1 MTPSNQ
7 TRSSAASLR
16 PSMAGSAL
24 SASLATGMMLFGAGK
39 AAAQETPPPPA
50 DEPVQ
55 LGPVRVGGDEQD
67 HTGPNVLRHSTK
79 LDRLPGDLQ
88 DTPQTVTVIPQVII
102 QQQQATTIDQV
113 LKYVP
118 GVTVATGEGNGGMN
132 GDAFRIRGFD
142 ARGDLYVDGLSD
154 FGAYVRDNFAV
165 EGVQVFKGSSSESF
179 GNGSTGGV
187 INQVSKTAH
196 LGDSNS
202 LTGTLG
208 SGPQKRVVADVN
220 EQISDTTALRLVGM
234 WHDQDLVDRD
244 HIYSKRWGVL
254 GSLGFGLGTDQTLTI
269 NYMHQHGDRRPDMGV
284 PSAQLLPGTTGYSL
298 PVTEFGVPRSN
309 NFGKET
315 DQDLTNVDMVT
326 VRYHKTVGDW
336 LTLSND
342 TRWARYTRWMAFTPT
357 MCGTGP
363 AGFGVSYGT
372 CSKDVF
378 AGNLNTSYLVWPVVG
393 DRQKSNGGQNIT
405 TAVARFDTGGIKHE
419 LVVGLDV
426 YYQNNLFGSLTGSTA
441 RTGGTLLNTN
451 FNNPPGFMISTL
463 PSAVIAKAWD
473 IGLFASDHVFLTDT
487 ISVIGGIRWDDYHAK
502 NTTRN
507 TTTDVDGPWVKGETR
522 FLSPKASLMW
532 QPSPEQTYYVSYA
545 RSFTPAGQNISFQG
559 VVSSAQPNLSP
570 DKNNTIEAGGKW
582 SLFHDQLGLTAAVF
596 RTIKNR
602 GSYQDPLTGA
612 SVSSGGERDRVQGV
626 ELGISGKITPAWD
639 VQASYTYLDSKILTG
654 TPVSFFSPTDSTGNQ
669 VAYVSKNNVAIWTT
683 YDIATLMPG
692 LPGKLLVGGGLNYR
706 SRYFAD
712 PNMIYL
718 IPAATTM
725 DGMISWE
732 NDRFRVAL
740 NVTNLTN
747 KLTYASA
754 FYWRDEPVPGRTFTG
769 TVGVKF

>member
-7 TRSSAASLR
+7 AQSSAASLR

-24 SASLATGMMLFGAGK
+24 SASLATGMMLFGGGK

-50 DEPVQ
+50 DEPIQ

-67 HTGPNVLRHSTK
+67 HTGPNVLRHGTK

-102 QQQQATTIDQV
+102 QQQQQATTIDQV

-142 ARGDLYVDGLSD
+142 AKGDLYVDGLRD

-196 LGDSNS
+196 LGDSSS

-208 SGPQKRVVADVN
+208 SGPQKRVVADLN
-220 EQISDTTALRLVGM
+220 KQISDTTALRLVGM

-298 PVTEFGVPRSN
+298 PVTELGVPRSN

-315 DQDLTNVDMVT
+315 DQDLTNVDMGT
-326 VRYHKTVGDW
+326 VRYHK
-336 LTLSND
+336 
-342 TRWARYTRWMAFTPT
+342 
-357 MCGTGP
+357 
-363 AGFGVSYGT
+363 
-372 CSKDVF
+372 
-378 AGNLNTSYLVWPVVG
+378 
-393 DRQKSNGGQNIT
+393 
-405 TAVARFDTGGIKHE
+405 
-419 LVVGLDV
+419 
-426 YYQNNLFGSLTGSTA
+426 
-441 RTGGTLLNTN
+441 
-451 FNNPPGFMISTL
+451 
-463 PSAVIAKAWD
+463 
-473 IGLFASDHVFLTDT
+473 
-487 ISVIGGIRWDDYHAK
+487 
-502 NTTRN
+502 
-507 TTTDVDGPWVKGETR
+507 
-522 FLSPKASLMW
+522 
-532 QPSPEQTYYVSYA
+532 
-545 RSFTPAGQNISFQG
+545 
-559 VVSSAQPNLSP
+559 
-570 DKNNTIEAGGKW
+570 
-582 SLFHDQLGLTAAVF
+582 
-596 RTIKNR
+596 
-602 GSYQDPLTGA
+602 
-612 SVSSGGERDRVQGV
+612 
-626 ELGISGKITPAWD
+626 
-639 VQASYTYLDSKILTG
+639 
-654 TPVSFFSPTDSTGNQ
+654 Q
-669 VAYVSKNNVAIWTT
+669 VAYVSKNNVPIWTT
-683 YDIATLMPG
+683 YDVATLIPG

-718 IPAATTM
+718 IPAAATM
-725 DGMISWE
+725 DGLISWE

-747 KLTYASA
+747 TLTYASA